1 MFCYKGEMSER
12 VGFYQATYGNF
23 GAEVLAAVRAETYGR
38 DIGQNSWLTA
48 DEQERFGRDLAL
60 APRARLLEVA
70 CGSGGPALFLAE
82 TFGVQVTGIDINASG
97 VAAANAAAAERGLTD
112 ATKFTTV
119 DATAP
124 LPFADES
131 FDAVQCIDAINHLR
145 DRPAVLLEWRRVLR
159 PGGMLLYTDPIVVT
173 GILTS
178 EEIATR
184 SSIGFFLFVPAGEN
198 QRLLR
203 EAGFE
208 LVRHED
214 VTDNEV
220 HTSSR
225 WIAAREKR
233 RDDLIAIEGADTY
246 EGTQAF
252 LRTVHALSASRR
264 LSRHLFVARKS

>member
-1 MFCYKGEMSER
+1 MTEP
-12 VGFYQATYGNF
+12 VGFYKSTYGNF

-48 DEQERFGRDLAL
+48 EEQERFARELAL
-60 APRARLLEVA
+60 APGKRLLEVA

-82 TFGVQVTGIDINASG
+82 TFGVRVAGIDISEAG
-97 VAAANAAAAERGLTD
+97 VAAANAAAGKRGLSGA
-112 ATKFTTV
+112 ATFTTV
-119 DATAP
+119 DATGP
-124 LPFADES
+124 LPFADQS

-145 DRPAVLLEWRRVLR
+145 DRPAVLAEWRRVLR
-159 PGGMLLYTDPIVVT
+159 PGGLLLYTDPIVVT

-184 SSIGFFLFVPAGEN
+184 SSIGFFLFVPEGEN

-203 EAGFE
+203 AAGFE

-214 VTDNEV
+214 ATGNEAE
-220 HTSSR
+220 TSSR

-233 RDDLIAIEGADTY
+233 RDDLIAIEGAKTY

-252 LRTVHALSASRR
+252 LRTVHALSSSRR
-264 LSRHLFVARKS
+264 LSRHLFVARNG

>member
-1 MFCYKGEMSER
+1 MTER
-12 VGFYQATYGNF
+12 VGFYRSTYGNF
-23 GAEVLAAVRAETYGR
+23 GEGALVAVRAETYGR
-38 DIGQNSWLTA
+38 DIGQNSWLTT
-48 DEQERFGRDLAL
+48 DEQERFARDLEL
-60 APRARLLEVA
+60 GPGRHLLEVA
-70 CGSGGPALFLAE
+70 CGSGGPALFLAA
-82 TFGVQVTGIDINASG
+82 TFGVAVTGIDISEAG
-97 VAAANAAAAERGLTD
+97 VAAARAAAAEQGL
-112 ATKFTTV
+112 ARSAAFKVV
-119 DATAP
+119 DAAGP
-124 LPFADES
+124 LPFPDES

-159 PGGMLLYTDPIVVT
+159 SGGRLLYTDPIVVT

-184 SSIGFFLFVPAGEN
+184 SSIGFFLFVPEGEN

-203 EAGFE
+203 EAGFI
-208 LVRHED
+208 LLRHED

-220 HTSSR
+220 RVSSR

-233 RDDLIAIEGADTY
+233 RDDLVAIEGAETY

-264 LSRHLFVARKS
+264 LSRHLFVARKI

>member
-1 MFCYKGEMSER
+1 MAMADK
-12 VGFYQATYGNF
+12 VGFYGSTYGNF
-23 GAEVLAAVRAETYGR
+23 GAEARAETYGS

-48 DEQERFGRDLAL
+48 DEQERFGRDLKL
-60 APRARLLEVA
+60 APGKRLLEVA

-82 TFGVQVTGIDINASG
+82 NFGATVTGIDISEAG
-97 VAAANAAAAERGLTD
+97 VAAANAAAAERGLSG
-112 ATKFTTV
+112 AAEFRTV

-124 LPFADES
+124 LPFGNES

-184 SSIGFFLFVPAGEN
+184 SSIGFFVFVPSGEN

-220 HTSSR
+220 QTSSR
-225 WIAAREKR
+225 WIAAREKHR
-233 RDDLIAIEGADTY
+233 TELLEIEGAETY

-264 LSRHLFVARKS
+264 LSRHLFVARRN

>member
-1 MFCYKGEMSER
+1 MTDK
-12 VGFYQATYGNF
+12 VGFYGSTYGNF

-48 DEQERFGRDLAL
+48 EEQERFGRDLAL
-60 APRARLLEVA
+60 APGTRLLDVA

-82 TFGVQVTGIDINASG
+82 TFGVHVTGIDISAAG
-97 VAAANAAAAERGLTD
+97 IAAANAAAAERGLSG
-112 ATKFTTV
+112 AAEFTTV
-119 DATAP
+119 DATGP

-145 DRPAVLLEWRRVLR
+145 DRPAVPLEWRRVLR
-159 PGGMLLYTDPIVVT
+159 PGGLLLYTDPIVLT

-178 EEIATR
+178 DEIATR
-184 SSIGFFLFVPAGEN
+184 SSIGYFLFVPEGEN
-198 QRLLR
+198 QRLLHA
-203 EAGFE
+203 AGFE
-208 LVRHED
+208 LVRHDD
-214 VTDNEV
+214 VTDNEI

-233 RDDLIAIEGADTY
+233 RDDLIAIEGAETY

-252 LRTVHALSASRR
+252 LRTVHALSKSRR
-264 LSRHLFVARKS
+264 LSRHLFVALRPGGTG

>member
-1 MFCYKGEMSER
+1 MAEKVR
-12 VGFYQATYGNF
+12 FYGSTYGNF
-23 GAEVLAAVRAETYGR
+23 SADVLAAVRAETYGR

-48 DEQERFGRDLAL
+48 QEQERFGRDLEL
-60 APRARLLEVA
+60 APGRRLLEVA

-82 TFGVQVTGIDINASG
+82 TFGVQVTGIDISEAG
-97 VAAANAAAAERGLTD
+97 VTAANAAAAERGLTAA
-112 ATKFTTV
+112 ATFTTV
-119 DATAP
+119 DATRA
-124 LPFADES
+124 LPFPDAS

-145 DRPAVLLEWRRVLR
+145 DRPAVLAEWRRVLR
-159 PGGMLLYTDPIVVT
+159 PGGLLLYTDPIVVT

-184 SSIGFFLFVPAGEN
+184 SAIGFFLFVPEGVN

-203 EAGFE
+203 EAGFD

-220 HTSSR
+220 ETSSR
-225 WIAAREKR
+225 WIAARENR
-233 RDDLIAIEGADTY
+233 REDLIAIEGAETY

-252 LRTVHALSASRR
+252 LRTVHSLSASGR